1 MSRLVPPSSP
11 CPPAWMRLGDI
22 MVLMMMSL
30 IIINAD
36 SDDKNDNDNSD
47 IDDDDNDEKVAPAFV
62 SSSGMEPG
70 PPSPLTTAKTRGNMR
85 GNISGKSKL
94 RSATIICTYMKKV
107 EFKYI

>member
-22 MVLMMMSL
+22 MVLMMMSMMK
-30 IIINAD
+30 INAD
-36 SDDKNDNDNSD
+36 YDDKKDNDY

-70 PPSPLTTAKTRGNMR
+70 PPSPLTTTKTRGNMR
-85 GNISGKSKL
+85 GSISGKSKL

-107 EFKYI
+107 ELIYIS

>member
-1 MSRLVPPSSP
+1 MH
-11 CPPAWMRLGDI
+11 LGDI
-22 MVLMMMSL
+22 MVLMMMSMMK
-30 IIINAD
+30 INAD
-36 SDDKNDNDNSD
+36 YDDKKDNDYSD

-70 PPSPLTTAKTRGNMR
+70 PPSPLTTTKTRGNMR

-94 RSATIICTYMKKV
+94 HSATIICTCMKKV

>member
-1 MSRLVPPSSP
+1 
-11 CPPAWMRLGDI
+11 
-22 MVLMMMSL
+22 MSL

-36 SDDKNDNDNSD
+36 SYGKNDNGYSD

-94 RSATIICTYMKKV
+94 RSATIICACMKKV

>member
-1 MSRLVPPSSP
+1 MS
-11 CPPAWMRLGDI
+11 
-22 MVLMMMSL
+22 MM
-30 IIINAD
+30 IIDAD
-36 SDDKNDNDNSD
+36 YDDKNDNDYSN

-70 PPSPLTTAKTRGNMR
+70 PPSPLTTTKTRGNMR

-94 RSATIICTYMKKV
+94 RSATIICTCMKKV

>member
-1 MSRLVPPSSP
+1 
-11 CPPAWMRLGDI
+11 
-22 MVLMMMSL
+22 MM
-30 IIINAD
+30 IINAD
-36 SDDKNDNDNSD
+36 YDDKKDNDYSD

-70 PPSPLTTAKTRGNMR
+70 PPSPLTTTKTRGNMR

-94 RSATIICTYMKKV
+94 RSATIICTCMKKV

>member
-1 MSRLVPPSSP
+1 M
-11 CPPAWMRLGDI
+11 
-22 MVLMMMSL
+22 L
-30 IIINAD
+30 ITMI
-36 SDDKNDNDNSD
+36 KKDNDYSN

-94 RSATIICTYMKKV
+94 RSATIKCIYMKKWNSNII
-107 EFKYI
+107 EFHFF